1 MGRRYLSLT
10 YNGIENFVSTSIA
23 SAITSG
29 TDRLESPFI
38 GRSGAGLMA
47 QIRHDHRISVAQRFQ
62 HVERQNGQREA
73 QPPNLPNLPNPTHGF
88 FVRVIVS
95 GSKLLIL
102 RCSVILHRIRRNRSS
117 KLKTR
122 SNLLFLLTGGQR
134 RTRTTDTRVVKP
146 FSAVM
151 RASASTTCRACPP

>member
-10 YNGIENFVSTSIA
+10 YNGTENFVSTSIT

-62 HVERQNGQREA
+62 HVERQNGRREA
-73 QPPNLPNLPNPTHGF
+73 QPTQPDTRIRP
-88 FVRVIVS
+88 RVECS
-95 GSKLLIL
+95 SKLLIL
-102 RCSVILHRIRRNRSS
+102 RCSVILHRIRRKS
-117 KLKTR
+117 KFEAEKE
-122 SNLLFLLTGGQR
+122 SNLLLLLIGGQGQN
-134 RTRTTDTRVVKP
+134 RTTDTRI
-146 FSAVM
+146 FSPLSRVLGA
-151 RASASTTCRACPP
+151 